1 MTTCSDLIIPRNFFY
16 GEFKGFLTVLG
27 QAREQNHH
35 RAPDFSSPLSQPLNG
50 KLVCNF

>member
-1 MTTCSDLIIPRNFFY
+1 MTTCSDLIIPRNFSY

-35 RAPDFSSPLSQPLNG
+35 SLKFFIPSEPAFEWQVG
-50 KLVCNF
+50 V